1 MNEFSHF
8 LAVNENSDKFLGSNC
23 INTVNK
29 VLEEY
34 DQPSNE
40 DNQNNSRS
48 GITLNKYRNQIA
60 WRRNKVKELLTRG
73 YAQYEI
79 ATVLHISQP
88 TISRDIHYIQK
99 EIRKSAENYGEHL
112 FEIYRNTMLG
122 LDETIKKLW
131 VTIDSPRTD
140 AKERIKAITLIRECY
155 KDRLELIRSE
165 PSLLRQKK
173 SMDSA
178 KFYANI
184 PR

>member
-1 MNEFSHF
+1 MN
-8 LAVNENSDKFLGSNC
+8 KFQLFIRSSNISLSNNA
-23 INTVNK
+23 INKLNK
-29 VLEEY
+29 ALEER

-73 YAQYEI
+73 YTQYEI
-79 ATVLHISQP
+79 ASLLHISQP
-88 TISRDIHYIQK
+88 TISRDMHYIQK

-131 VTIDSPRTD
+131 ATIDSPRTD

-165 PSLLRQKK
+165 PSLIKQKK
-173 SMDSA
+173 YMDTT
-178 KFYANI
+178 KLFANI
-184 PR
+184 PS

>member
-1 MNEFSHF
+1 MNKFLHF
-8 LAVNENSDKFLGSNC
+8 LAVNENSDKFLGSDY
-23 INTVNK
+23 INSLNR

-60 WRRNKVKELLTRG
+60 WRRNKVKELLIRG

-79 ATVLHISQP
+79 ASLLHISQP

-99 EIRKSAENYGEHL
+99 EIRKSAENYGQHL

-165 PSLLRQKK
+165 PSLIKQKK

-178 KFYANI
+178 KLFANI
-184 PR
+184 PS

>member
-1 MNEFSHF
+1 MSF
-8 LAVNENSDKFLGSNC
+8 LTTSNKFLSS
-23 INTVNK
+23 ITVNIVNK
-29 VLEEY
+29 SLEEQ
-34 DQPSNE
+34 DLPLNEE

-48 GITLNKYRNQIA
+48 GVTLNKYRNQIA

-79 ATVLHISQP
+79 ASLLHISQP

-131 VTIDSPRTD
+131 AIIDSPRTD
-140 AKERIKAITLIRECY
+140 GKERIKAITLIRECY

-165 PSLLRQKK
+165 PSLIKQKK
-173 SMDSA
+173 RA
-178 KFYANI
+178 FCGI
-184 PR
+184 

>member
-1 MNEFSHF
+1 MFTISCNRF
-8 LAVNENSDKFLGSNC
+8 LSSNA
-23 INTVNK
+23 INKLNK
-29 VLEEY
+29 ALEEP

-79 ATVLHISQP
+79 ASLLHISQP

-131 VTIDSPRTD
+131 ATIDSPRTD

-165 PSLLRQKK
+165 PSLIRQKK

-184 PR
+184 SR